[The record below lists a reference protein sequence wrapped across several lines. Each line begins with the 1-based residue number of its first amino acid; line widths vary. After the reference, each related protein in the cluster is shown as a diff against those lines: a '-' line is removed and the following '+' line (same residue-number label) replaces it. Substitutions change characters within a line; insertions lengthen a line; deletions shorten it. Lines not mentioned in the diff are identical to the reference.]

1 MLQSTLVLE
10 NIPNNVLKYEAVVA
24 INCDARKFTKKH
36 AKYELISRF
45 LIDPIAITHYNQL

>member
-10 NIPNNVLKYEAVVA
+10 NIPKNVLKYEAVVA
-24 INCDARKFTKKH
+24 INFGARKFTKKR

-45 LIDPIAITHYNQL
+45 LIDPIAITRYNQL